1 MRLLAPALGRAR
13 AHADL
18 FPRPFRWLVT
28 GHAVTSAASGAFVP
42 YAAIYLTRELGAS
55 GAQAGAIWATAGMVG
70 LIGSPLGGVLADRIG
85 RRPVILFSLALNGA
99 LFVLIGSLSSLLAVA
114 LIVPIWGIVG
124 DLMGPAVSAAIA
136 DLVDENLRVEA
147 YALQRLVSNAAFA
160 VGPPIGALMA
170 LFSLR
175 LAFIAM
181 GLACFVYFAIVW
193 RKVPETLP
201 EHVEHHRERSRLGT
215 AIRDRRLVALA
226 LGSALATF
234 VYVQYNDALGL
245 FLVKERGYSPATW
258 GLAFTINPILVVA
271 FQYPIA
277 RWAARQR
284 ARFVLGAGAILQG
297 LAMLML
303 LPFSPVPWLV
313 AAVVVLVIGE
323 MLIAPVSSALAA
335 SLAPAHLRGS
345 YQGVLNFAWAGAFGP
360 GVFVGLTLVG
370 SGTGEW
376 MLALALPISILAALI
391 FLALPDR
398 VAPVDDDGGLA
409 PA

>member
-1 MRLLAPALGRAR
+1 VRLVAPALGRAR
-13 AHADL
+13 AHL
-18 FPRPFRWLVT
+18 ERFPGAFRWLIM
-28 GHAVTSAASGAFVP
+28 GQAVTSAASGAFVP

-55 GAQAGAIWATAGMVG
+55 GPQAGAIWAMAGVVG

-99 LFVLIGSLSSLLAVA
+99 LFVVIGTVTSLLVVA
-114 LIVPIWGIVG
+114 LIVPVWGLVG

-136 DLVDENLRVEA
+136 DMVGPELRVEA
-147 YALQRLVSNAAFA
+147 YALQRLVSNAAFT
-160 VGPPIGALMA
+160 VGPPLGALMA

-175 LAFIAM
+175 LAFVAM
-181 GLACFVYFAIVW
+181 GIACFVYFAIVW

-226 LGSALATF
+226 AGSALAAF

-245 FLVKERGYSPATW
+245 FLVDERGYSPAMW
-258 GLAFTINPILVVA
+258 GLAFTINPILVVL

-277 RWAARQR
+277 RWAAKRSAR
-284 ARFVLGAGAILQG
+284 AVLGAGAILQG
-297 LAMLML
+297 TAMLML

-313 AAVVVLVIGE
+313 AAVIVLVIGE

-335 SLAPAHLRGS
+335 SLAPEHLRGS

-360 GVFVGLTLVG
+360 AAFVGLTLVG
-370 SGTGEW
+370 SGAGEW
-376 MLALALPISILAALI
+376 MLILALPISVLSALI
-391 FLALPDR
+391 LLTLPPGR
-398 VAPVDDDGGLA
+398 AAPVDEAGLA